1 MSITSKYKSCYISVY
16 YNNLVCQ
23 ISYNG
28 EDCGSKV
35 TVVSYDGLVYI
46 EYLNNDWWHRLS
58 LIELISYI

>member
-46 EYLNNDWWHRLS
+46 EYLNND
-58 LIELISYI
+58 